1 MAGGLLQLVA
11 YGAQDVY
18 LTNDPQVT
26 FFKVV
31 YRRHTNFS
39 VQSFEKKFDDNP
51 DFGQK
56 GAVKVYRLGDLA
68 SKMYLRIRVNKI
80 TGTSGIK
87 FAWIRRLGHA
97 MIKQIDLKIGGNLI
111 DRHYGTWLDI
121 WYELARQGNHDNGYA
136 KQIGDTDVLTAYN
149 DQTKPE
155 YTLYIPLQ
163 FSFNRHYGLAL
174 PLIAIQYHE
183 IFLHIEFEEK
193 EKLLV
198 RCRNFDNFDDVKILE
213 VGLVTDY
220 VYLDLPE
227 RKRFSVTGHEYL
239 MEQTQYY
246 GDECVEEPIKRIV
259 LDFNHATKEIIWAMR
274 NGLYTVGNHF
284 LCYSNKEDWT
294 DQLIECSIA
303 ILKQSMILLK
313 GPDVFV
319 DESTGIVISIPGTGE
334 KPPPYGLWIEFL
346 RTGQAISSPNGNLI
360 VINDSKDKSLWIN
373 INSLMIGNYSITEKI
388 AALISVSGDNVITI
402 DDITTALLDRDISF
416 PVEYMTDTRIN
427 PDEDICVYQF
437 SNYGLFITG
446 RWNPLG
452 YALLE
457 YNGQNRFEKR
467 NGRFFGDLQPW
478 MHHSNT
484 PKDGIN
490 LYSFALEPEKL
501 QPTGT
506 SNLSKIENIIL
517 SLWFEDT
524 SNPDGTLPTFPMFN
538 PDNRL
543 FVYAFSYNVFRV
555 ISGLTGLSYSG

>member
-1 MAGGLLQLVA
+1 MAGGLLQLIA

-39 VQSFEKKFDDNP
+39 IQAFEKRFDDNP
-51 DFGQK
+51 DFGKK

-68 SKMYLRIRVNKI
+68 SRMYLRVRINKI
-80 TGTSGIK
+80 TGTEGIK

-97 MIKQIDLKIGGNLI
+97 MIRQIDFKVGGNLI
-111 DRHYGTWLDI
+111 DRHSGTWLDI
-121 WYELARQGNHDNGYA
+121 WYELARQGNHDRGYA
-136 KQIGDTDVLTAYN
+136 HQIGDIDILTEYN
-149 DQTKPE
+149 DKDKPE

-163 FSFNRHYGLAL
+163 FSFNRHPGLAL

-183 IFLHIEFEEK
+183 IYMHVEFERK
-193 EKLLV
+193 ETLLV

-227 RKRFSVTGHEYL
+227 RTRFSVTGHEYL

-246 GDECVEEPIKRIV
+246 GDEGVEEPIKRLL
-259 LDFNHATKEIIWAMR
+259 LDFNHPTKEIIWAMR
-274 NGLYTVGNHF
+274 NGLYTTGKHF
-284 LCYSNKEDWT
+284 LCYSNDEDWT
-294 DQLIECSIA
+294 DELIACSIA
-303 ILKQSMILLK
+303 ILKQSMLLLK
-313 GPDVFV
+313 GPDVLV
-319 DESTGIVISIPGTGE
+319 NESTGEVIPIPGTGE
-334 KPPPYGLWIEFL
+334 NPPSYGLWVEFL
-346 RTGQAISSPNGNLI
+346 RSGESITSPNGNVI
-360 VINDSKDKSLWIN
+360 VINNSRDKSLWIN
-373 INSLMIGNYSITEKI
+373 FNSLMIGDYSITEKI
-388 AALISVSGDNVITI
+388 AALISVSEDNVITV
-402 DDITTALLDRDISF
+402 DEITSSLLDRDISF
-416 PVEYMTDTRIN
+416 PVEYMTDTRTN

-446 RWNPLG
+446 KWNPLG

-457 YNGQNRFEKR
+457 YNGQNRTERR
-467 NGRFFGDLQPW
+467 NGRFFGNLEPW

-484 PKDGIN
+484 PIDGIN
-490 LYSFALEPEKL
+490 LYSFAIEPEKL

-517 SLWFEDT
+517 TLWFEDT

-538 PDNRL
+538 LDNRL

-555 ISGLTGLSYSG
+555 ISGVTGLAYSG